1 MHLLIDNYDSFTF
14 NVVQALG
21 TLGAEV
27 RVVRND
33 ALSVDEAVALKPRSL
48 IISPGPGRPRDAGIS
63 LELIKRLA
71 DDTPILGICL
81 GHQCIVEAYGG
92 VVERAPRVMHGKT
105 SRIYHDGRTLYD
117 GLGNPFEATR
127 YHSLIALEDSL
138 PAELEVSSFTSDG
151 EIMGVRHKKR
161 PVEGVQFH
169 PESILTLEGS
179 TLLENFLRG
188 CAVAGGGR

>member
-21 TLGAEV
+21 SLGAEV
-27 RVVRND
+27 KVVRND
-33 ALSVDEAVALKPRSL
+33 AISVDEAVALRPKSL

-63 LELIKRLA
+63 LELIGRLA
-71 DDTPILGICL
+71 GETPILGICL

-92 VVERAPRVMHGKT
+92 VVDRAPRVMHGKT

-127 YHSLIALEDSL
+127 YHSLIAPEESL
-138 PAELEVSSFTSDG
+138 PAELEVSSFTKAG
-151 EIMGVRHKKR
+151 EVMGVRHR
-161 PVEGVQFH
+161 ELPVEGVQFH
-169 PESILTLEGS
+169 PESILTTEGP

-188 CAVAGGGR
+188 CVAAGGGR